1 MHLIHST
8 RPKAK
13 KRKDEN
19 CIKLPESGR
28 GWPVWNVHRP
38 VWCCYVIPLLE
49 FCTNPRALTKTYRSW
64 KMTDLHSAVSNYFS
78 LSEYFLLRNSRWLE
92 FQIIVFLVPPQHCC
106 TPVLAKRLQFIPTGI
121 CTFLQINAIIPFW
134 EGNKKQKHSKTLLK
148 TIRLKYTRKIPRKTV
163 TYILPIICL
172 LFIEILNALV
182 VLCLQYNY
190 KSSWVVPNRIE
201 CQIKLQV

>member
-1 MHLIHST
+1 M
-8 RPKAK
+8 
-13 KRKDEN
+13 
-19 CIKLPESGR
+19 
-28 GWPVWNVHRP
+28 WNVHRP

-49 FCTNPRALTKTYRSW
+49 FCTNPRARSQKLTDREKWQICTRP
-64 KMTDLHSAVSNYFS
+64 SAITF
-78 LSEYFLLRNSRWLE
+78 LSQNISCWEIPDDWNSKE
-92 FQIIVFLVPPQHCC
+92 FVFLVPPQQRC

-148 TIRLKYTRKIPRKTV
+148 KIRLKYTRKIPRKTV

-172 LFIEILNALV
+172 LFIWILNALV

-190 KSSWVVPNRIE
+190 KSSWVAPNRIE